1 MTFSGLIPKPR
12 IESLS
17 DLIFGLALSIGAL
30 SLLSRP
36 PVTPGDIVT
45 GVIGFGFSFF
55 ILISVWLR
63 YTALVTA
70 LPRDVLETETSMSLN
85 ILLLFFVSIEP
96 YLLSIISFGPAT
108 VPATVNRV
116 LLEYASQAYALDLT
130 GLTGILGLLAHV
142 LVKKEELFKPE
153 SVGVYKLVRNTQFAG
168 AAFFGLSVLPVFWSW
183 TIQDTPMRFYL
194 WYGIL
199 AVFWVTDLSII
210 IPDLA
215 RRLEYHRRKRREGA
229 KA

>member
-36 PVTPGDIVT
+36 PVNPSDVVT
-45 GVIGFGFSFF
+45 GIIGFGFSFL

-63 YTALVTA
+63 YTAIVTA
-70 LPRDVLETETSMSLN
+70 LPRDGLETTTPMLLN

-96 YLLSIISFGPAT
+96 YLLSMISFGPAAANPVMVEFT
-108 VPATVNRV
+108 
-116 LLEYASQAYALDLT
+116 SQTYALDLT
-130 GLTGILGLLAHV
+130 GLTVILGLFGHM
-142 LVKKEELFKPE
+142 LVKKEGLLKPE
-153 SVGVYKLVRNTQFAG
+153 SVHVYRLVRNTQFVA
-168 AAFFGLSVLPVFWSW
+168 AAFLGLSVLPVFWSSM
-183 TIQDTPMRFYL
+183 IQGTPMRFYL
-194 WYGIL
+194 WYATL
-199 AVFWVTDLSII
+199 ACIWV
-210 IPDLA
+210 A
-215 RRLEYHRRKRREGA
+215 HGLEHYQRRKRKAGA